1 MCTTKSLTGF
11 RVNKEPLV
19 YLIDSPGIMVPRFV
33 DDETALKLSL
43 VGAVKERFI
52 GYEHILEYMLY

>member
-1 MCTTKSLTGF
+1 
-11 RVNKEPLV
+11 
-19 YLIDSPGIMVPRFV
+19 MVPRIV

-52 GYEHILEYMLY
+52 GYEHILEYMLYVLNKQNQ